1 MATTKVIN
9 DLIDLNQTGNTT
21 ALKGC
26 KGDNANQP
34 QTPTV
39 SVDYLVVA
47 GGGGGGGYGQAG
59 AGGAGGFLDGTI
71 VAPNNTEINIV
82 VGLGGAGGTGALP
95 ATGINGQDSGF
106 YTIQSQG
113 GGGSQ
118 AHTYGG
124 LPGGSGG
131 GSATLASVGFTGGSG
146 VSGQGNAGGTAVA
159 ANYLGN
165 PYSGS
170 GGGGAGTAGTGG
182 NNVDGD
188 GGRGK
193 TTTIITTANAST
205 ANVGQNSGLL
215 NVTAPA
221 FAGGGGG
228 GAFGATC
235 GDGGD
240 GGGGDGNIGNSVY
253 PLANNGY
260 SGTTNTGGGG
270 GGVGSYGPD
279 TNRAGNGGS
288 GVVILKYANADVS
301 NVTISGSLI
310 GGINPVDNSA
320 VVDFP
325 AGTGCQ
331 ALYQFENNTDDSTDN
346 NYDPTSEANI
356 SFPTSSPAPKFG
368 TYSLYMNGSSSYV
381 NGIPQTLAT
390 TLRTAGLFTFS
401 MWINP
406 IAAPSGLA
414 DFIRFIDNIYV
425 RILIN
430 SDLTLGYVVI
440 PVAGTYIEPPLTTSV
455 ARINLN
461 EWSHVCLTGSVA
473 NGIKFYINGQQEA
486 YNPAW
491 VGTFMTY
498 TDTNYKTNG
507 LNGSSGLPGNANQV
521 MNGNIDNFRVY
532 NQELSSSQVL
542 QLAYMNIDTKFDDG
556 TNTTLVFK
564 SGTGTINLT
573 GSSVLGPKV
582 GDLRT
587 NEDQTSGGSASAM
600 EHFMSTGWRIMSAT
614 NAIPDLLKDASYH
627 YNPKTIT
634 SDGAISSWADTGSIN
649 RAVYPSAFN
658 SGSWSKVGTG
668 QSIEYVSQ
676 PYTSYAKS
684 LLAGSA
690 NMTPYSDY
698 NSQQDYTVG
707 GFYWIPNDYITNYEY
722 PWLMNLQSRTTT
734 VGYSTSPGGPY
745 DYYDCLNFYS
755 YRAGV
760 SGGKSHNLVPE
771 FYANGSGVGGGN
783 ISGGKPTGFQTWQM
797 LTMTV
802 NWGSPTIIKTHIN
815 GVVQDTISTSIS
827 GLGATSNSL
836 GIGSSYYRQIRGGLY
851 FGDQFGFMG
860 TVKTASELVSIYNN
874 YKVNYG
880 L

>member
-71 VAPNNTEINIV
+71 AAPNNTEINIV

-131 GSATLASVGFTGGSG
+131 GSATLGSVGFTGGSG

-159 ANYLGN
+159 ANYN
-165 PYSGS
+165 NSPYSGS
-170 GGGGAGTAGTGG
+170 GGGGAGTAGTSG
-182 NNVDGD
+182 NNIDGD

-260 SGTTNTGGGG
+260 SGTINTGGGG

-279 TNRAGNGGS
+279 TNRGGNGGS

-301 NVTISGSLI
+301 NVTIDGSLI

-331 ALYQFENNTDDSTDN
+331 ALYQFENNTNDSSSN

-368 TYSLYMNGSSSYV
+368 TYSLKMNGSSSYV

-455 ARINLN
+455 AKINLN

-521 MNGNIDNFRVY
+521 MDGNIDNFRVY

-564 SGTGTINLT
+564 GGSGTINLT

-600 EHFMSTGWRIMSAT
+600 EHFMSTGWRVFTNTANSTLGDCNYPTAATALYQFNDTADSSCTPAYNGNFTNPNYVASKTGFGKAADFDGTNTRINIGDSSNFAGNKLTFSFWANPGTANSSNYQLLFGNYIGGSFADYDFMIDRQTTQKLEVGITGSGSSFLWIMTDSAAFVT
-614 NAIPDLLKDASYH
+614 GTWKNYVIVIDTTESVNTDKIKIYVNGTLVARSHNTYGGSVTGSLLD
-627 YNPKTIT
+627 T
-634 SDGAISSWADTGSIN
+634 SDDFFIGDWAHDTSHRYSGLMDQVRIF
-649 RAVYPSAFN
+649 PSALTQ
-658 SGSWSKVGTG
+658 GDIDK
-668 QSIEYVSQ
+668 
-676 PYTSYAKS
+676 
-684 LLAGSA
+684 LA
-690 NMTPYSDY
+690 NET
-698 NSQQDYTVG
+698 
-707 GFYWIPNDYITNYEY
+707 
-722 PWLMNLQSRTTT
+722 
-734 VGYSTSPGGPY
+734 
-745 DYYDCLNFYS
+745 
-755 YRAGV
+755 
-760 SGGKSHNLVPE
+760 
-771 FYANGSGVGGGN
+771 
-783 ISGGKPTGFQTWQM
+783 
-797 LTMTV
+797 
-802 NWGSPTIIKTHIN
+802 
-815 GVVQDTISTSIS
+815 
-827 GLGATSNSL
+827 
-836 GIGSSYYRQIRGGLY
+836 
-851 FGDQFGFMG
+851 
-860 TVKTASELVSIYNN
+860 
-874 YKVNYG
+874 
-880 L
+880 